1 VKTDIEAEPKTAG
14 EIEADAE
21 TARAAQ
27 NPDPGAKRLFARRAK
42 LQVQIARLT
51 QKRRWISLGETINWL
66 AAFNTQGF
74 RGTIDNKAALSYAA
88 ELRDALCGGAFS
100 RAIAGKSLP
109 RVIILSDDQPAA
121 RFNSEDIDAVRKPKP
136 GQRRKTAMYDDPPTL
151 RTLIERLW
159 VPRDLLLKLFQE
171 RQWPTPGWIETPRS
185 QPEVSPLQDGYQIP
199 ESAAGGEQSE
209 HARKTLWRKFP
220 SGIIPKHHSMQQ
232 LANMVSSPAVGR
244 DTVRRLL
251 MPPK

>member
-1 VKTDIEAEPKTAG
+1 MKTDIEAEPKTAG

-42 LQVQIARLT
+42 LQAQIARLT

-66 AAFNTQGF
+66 AAFNTQGV

-136 GQRRKTAMYDDPPTL
+136 GQRRKTAMYDDPPAL

-171 RQWPTPGWIETPRS
+171 KRWPPPGWIETPRS
-185 QPEVSPLQDGYQIP
+185 KPKTGKYLLVMDRLALLFPEGVAGHVSRKLLRQDLID
-199 ESAAGGEQSE
+199 
-209 HARKTLWRKFP
+209 KTPGLHKSLDDGTLHKAIAEYNKSKQNQR
-220 SGIIPKHHSMQQ
+220 G
-232 LANMVSSPAVGR
+232 
-244 DTVRRLL
+244 
-251 MPPK
+251 